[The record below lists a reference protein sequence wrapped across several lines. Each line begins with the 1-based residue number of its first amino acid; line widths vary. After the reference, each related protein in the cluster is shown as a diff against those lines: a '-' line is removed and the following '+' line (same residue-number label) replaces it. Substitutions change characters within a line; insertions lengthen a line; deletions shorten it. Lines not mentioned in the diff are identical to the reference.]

1 MNNAMAYI
9 GPTIEHIVQT
19 GAVFRGGY
27 PPKLTALLVKEPFL
41 VELLVPIEKLAE
53 SKKIIRIQDS
63 NLNLLYRKAEKTG
76 GK

>member
-1 MNNAMAYI
+1 MKNATAYI

-19 GAVFRGGY
+19 GAVFKGGY
-27 PPKLTALLVKEPFL
+27 PPKLADLLEKEPFL
-41 VELLVPIEKLAE
+41 TELLVPIEKLAE

-63 NLNLLYRKAEKTG
+63 NLNLLYRKAGTIG